1 MSPRKLFAAVIFI
14 CAIEPSIWSTS
25 AAQISGVQH
34 MDDQSQAL
42 EPLLQIRRRIQN
54 FTNSNNYDLNNV
66 IPDYGVNSTGAFK
79 DVQDTMNTAPADWTK
94 SNAFIA
100 LIVIAIL
107 VCLFGCVYRCIPCAP
122 RII

>member
-1 MSPRKLFAAVIFI
+1 
-14 CAIEPSIWSTS
+14 
-25 AAQISGVQH
+25 

-66 IPDYGVNSTGAFK
+66 IPDYEVNSTGAFK